1 MAAATRLGCVIHPSC
16 ITGEVRQIVSEH
28 KKEMEGNSLLPKGL
42 SSRTLDQLKAKCMEN
57 GWQYHSNRQR
67 VTCSSCCARSLLA
80 PADRVVT
87 FGRHRRNLYREVP
100 LSYLQWSVEETK
112 PSRQLQSRADPL
124 GRLCRAERK
133 IPRTRRRFRRQTTP
147 TTLDRCQ
154 PQAGPRHQTSK
165 LARQGPRLSEGKG
178 RGYPGTSSPSAAA
191 QHEGQ
196 APKQPTNAGD
206 CTGRGEDRFRT

>member
-1 MAAATRLGCVIHPSC
+1 MNKTEQMAAATRLGCVIHPSC
-16 ITGEVRQIVSEH
+16 IAGEVRQIVSEH
-28 KKEMEGNSLLPKGL
+28 KKEMEGNSLLSKGL
-42 SSRTLDQLKAKCMEN
+42 SSRTLDQLKAKFMEN

-133 IPRTRRRFRRQTTP
+133 IQDQAKIPAPDNSENTRSMSASSWA
-147 TTLDRCQ
+147 
-154 PQAGPRHQTSK
+154 QASDLKVGKTRSKAVRGEGPRISRDK
-165 LARQGPRLSEGKG
+165 LPKRRSAPR
-178 RGYPGTSSPSAAA
+178 RTSSKAANECRRL
-191 QHEGQ
+191 HW
-196 APKQPTNAGD
+196 P
-206 CTGRGEDRFRT
+206 R